1 MTTSKTKLTYYNGI
15 LWRTVILSDGTR
27 LVQPFRMV
35 SGAPTTRAAVRRYR
49 KPAQNRGV
57 GGRHRTRVNFPA
69 VLGPR
74 PPWPQGRAPL
84 HV

>member
-15 LWRTVILSDGTR
+15 LWSTVILSDGTR

-49 KPAQNRGV
+49 KPARK
-57 GGRHRTRVNFPA
+57 HCA
-69 VLGPR
+69 
-74 PPWPQGRAPL
+74 
-84 HV
+84 